1 MLGLAWGGAKF
12 RLTRPGGHH
21 GNGAWAVAAVKRQG
35 GCPLVE
41 GCGHCDCEEPDGSW
55 GEEQNLPSGMPG
67 QFVELN
73 VYFPHPFSPL
83 PVPRNLALGFQKL
96 RAAILLASVGKP
108 SQTGLVRS
116 LPSGGPSL
124 QLWGDRRGAS
134 PISLRKGVLQEASP
148 SPRGLWNLPRIL
160 ISFTA

>member
-1 MLGLAWGGAKF
+1 MACVLGLAWGGAKF

-124 QLWGDRRGAS
+124 QLWGDRGGLPPFLSAKGCC
-134 PISLRKGVLQEASP
+134 RKPLLPPEASGTYP
-148 SPRGLWNLPRIL
+148 ES
-160 ISFTA
+160 